1 MDFSSYGMLHSSRS
15 DLSDVWLSGSI
26 GFPFFV
32 GANRYHL
39 NSLLMYRTRHLGFR
53 LARRRGFFQSSISH
67 YPNSVSTFNITRLIV
82 SGEISVN
89 PGPDDFQFIPS
100 RISDSRCCPLSNA
113 YRRRNITN
121 LTEIRRVTSA
131 ATPIQVQLTLCTLN
145 ARSLRNKSALFFDY
159 L

>member
-1 MDFSSYGMLHSSRS
+1 MDFSPYGMLYSSRS

-67 YPNSVSTFNITRLIV
+67 YPNSVSTFNITCLIA
-82 SGEISVN
+82 SGDISVN

-121 LTEIRRVTSA
+121 LTEIR
-131 ATPIQVQLTLCTLN
+131 IN
-145 ARSLRNKSALFFDY
+145 
-159 L
+159 